1 MAKIVKR
8 TISWGASTA
17 PDVQGYKIYWAV
29 GAGGSVDYTSTFADV
44 GNVTSV
50 IIPDDVPTFPIVDD
64 VVTIGVT
71 AYDDVGNESDM
82 TVVTDVPFDFT
93 APDAPTN
100 VVVGTIL

>member
-17 PDVQGYKIYWAV
+17 TDVQGYKLYWAV
-29 GAGGSVDYTSTFADV
+29 GAGATVDYTSVFADV
-44 GNVTSV
+44 GNVTTV

-82 TVVTDVPFDFT
+82 TVVNDVPFDFT

-100 VVVGTIL
+100 VVVGTV

>member
-8 TISWGASTA
+8 TIGWGASTA
-17 PDVQGYKIYWAV
+17 PDIQGYKIYWSV
-29 GAGGSVDYTSTFADV
+29 GVGEAVDYTSAFADV

-50 IIPDDVPTFPIVDD
+50 VIPDDVPTFPIVDD
-64 VVTIGVT
+64 MVTIGVA

-82 TVVTDVPFDFT
+82 TVVTDIPFDFT